1 MCLKCCMWKPLTL
14 WVWCSWVAVGS
25 RLGIALYRGVD
36 VHVIADS
43 FTPEEEGHNVTLL
56 KRQI

>member
-1 MCLKCCMWKPLTL
+1 MPEVLYVEPLTL
-14 WVWCSWVAVGS
+14 WVGCSWVAASS

-43 FTPEEEGHNVTLL
+43 FTPEEEGHNVTL
-56 KRQI
+56 